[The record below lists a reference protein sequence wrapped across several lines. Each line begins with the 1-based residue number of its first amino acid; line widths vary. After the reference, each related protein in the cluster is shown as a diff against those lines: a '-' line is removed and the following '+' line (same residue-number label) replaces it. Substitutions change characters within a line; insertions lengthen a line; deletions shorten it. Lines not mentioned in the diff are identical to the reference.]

1 MELHLL
7 LDKLKENKCT
17 VLRMPD
23 QSRDLLCVRM
33 LEQKQSVFEPST
45 LYLTDP
51 DSLPDPSVT
60 RRIRRILLRRR
71 H

>member
-7 LDKLKENKCT
+7 LDKLKENKCAPQCFGC
-17 VLRMPD
+17 PD

-51 DSLPDPSVT
+51 DSLPNPT
-60 RRIRRILLRRR
+60 FP
-71 H
+71 